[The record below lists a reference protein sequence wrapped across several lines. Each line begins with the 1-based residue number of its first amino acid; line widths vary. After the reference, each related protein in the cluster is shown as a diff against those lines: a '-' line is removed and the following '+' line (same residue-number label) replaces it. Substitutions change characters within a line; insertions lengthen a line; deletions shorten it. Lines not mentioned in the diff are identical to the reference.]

1 MYEKGVLTF
10 LDILGFREIVSNRKP
25 DEIEEILNLLAKVS
39 GVDEKREYQHAPS
52 VLAFSD
58 SIVRVATIGSK
69 EKNTF
74 SMNQLFFELLHVLH
88 IQGELVFRGI
98 FLRGAIT
105 VGDVAVSSTA
115 VFGPAFIEAYDLES
129 KLALYPR
136 IIISPTAV
144 SALEEHSSMRMKG
157 HSIDD
162 EKSIVREILRKG
174 SDGIWFVDYL
184 RAFESEL
191 DTPETYYE
199 MLVKH
204 RDSIKEYGANPK
216 LAPSVLGKYAWLASY
231 HNRCVE
237 ELTEEWLNEYKTTR
251 DDLKIGNNEI
261 LFLADL

>member
-1 MYEKGVLTF
+1 
-10 LDILGFREIVSNRKP
+10 
-25 DEIEEILNLLAKVS
+25 
-39 GVDEKREYQHAPS
+39 
-52 VLAFSD
+52 
-58 SIVRVATIGSK
+58 
-69 EKNTF
+69 
-74 SMNQLFFELLHVLH
+74 
-88 IQGELVFRGI
+88 
-98 FLRGAIT
+98 
-105 VGDVAVSSTA
+105 
-115 VFGPAFIEAYDLES
+115 
-129 KLALYPR
+129 
-136 IIISPTAV
+136 
-144 SALEEHSSMRMKG
+144 MRMKG